1 MCQFLSH
8 APQDLLLFTVPLIS
22 PPNDLRSRLAC
33 GLAKLSR
40 GCSVGRSPDTADLN
54 PGPADIM
61 SDVWPQ
67 MTLTFHLGRAC
78 QVPLIGDE

>member
-33 GLAKLSR
+33 GL
-40 GCSVGRSPDTADLN
+40 
-54 PGPADIM
+54 
-61 SDVWPQ
+61 
-67 MTLTFHLGRAC
+67 TFHLGRAC